1 MIRALFLA
9 SALLAAP
16 VASAQT
22 KPATPA
28 ITLGPV
34 DPARLAA
41 AQRTIALLVP
51 QGIYARMTR
60 DQWPR
65 MLEASLAGMKGLSA
79 ADLGGSGAGSPL
91 DALRAKDPDF
101 DERLDIMVRVM
112 GEELT
117 PILTQLEPEL
127 RAGLARAF
135 ARRFTVAQLADINAF
150 FATPS
155 GTVMAENFLSLF
167 ADPDVMLEMSRSA
180 PLLAKAMPGIIAK
193 VEAATAHLPPK
204 PDYESAK

>member
-1 MIRALFLA
+1 MIRAFCLTA
-9 SALLAAP
+9 ALLAAP

-22 KPATPA
+22 TPAAAVATPGA
-28 ITLGPV
+28 V
-34 DPARLAA
+34 EPARLAA
-41 AQRTIALLVP
+41 AQQTVALLVP
-51 QGIYARMTR
+51 QGIYARMMR

-65 MLEASLAGMKGLSA
+65 MLEASLTSMEGLSA
-79 ADLGGSGAGSPL
+79 ADLGGTGSASPL
-91 DALRAKDPDF
+91 DALRAKDPHF
-101 DERLDIMVRVM
+101 DNRMQIMMRVM

-117 PILTQLEPEL
+117 PILTQLEPQL

-155 GTVMAENFLSLF
+155 GTVMAESFLSLF
-167 ADPDVMLEMSRSA
+167 ADPDVVLEMSKSA
-180 PLLAKAMPGIIAK
+180 PLLAKAMPAIIAK

-204 PDYESAK
+204 PDYESAD